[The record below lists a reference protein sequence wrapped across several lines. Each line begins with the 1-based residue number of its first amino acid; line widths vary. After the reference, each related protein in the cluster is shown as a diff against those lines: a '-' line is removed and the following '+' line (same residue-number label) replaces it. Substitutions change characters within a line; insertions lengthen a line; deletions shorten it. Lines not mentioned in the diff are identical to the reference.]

1 MEYYNYIKGKN
12 NFNCQLN
19 NVSINDNQETL
30 SQILTYLEGLQKEV
44 ISLKNTVSEL
54 NEKLSNYNPT
64 GPVIHETILPQ
75 WQADDQSSLR

>member
-12 NFNCQLN
+12 NINCQGGN
-19 NVSINDNQETL
+19 IIINENQETL

-54 NEKLSNYNPT
+54 NDKLN
-64 GPVIHETILPQ
+64 
-75 WQADDQSSLR
+75 SSPFTVVSK

>member
-12 NFNCQLN
+12 NFNCQWN

-54 NEKLSNYNPT
+54 TEKLNNCTKPT
-64 GPVIHETILPQ
+64 
-75 WQADDQSSLR
+75 